1 MKIAIGQIGT
11 DADKTANFA
20 LVAQAVI
27 TAAMNHARLIL
38 FPEATMRAFGT
49 GRLDEIAE
57 PLDGPF
63 VSALSGLAKNYNIA
77 IVVGMF
83 RPADQHVV
91 SGRTIN
97 RVYNTT
103 VAICPDGTV
112 VHYDKIH
119 TYDAFG
125 YRESDTIKPGKN
137 LVTFTY
143 NAVTFGLA
151 TCYDLR
157 FPQQFRQLARRGA
170 DIILVPT
177 SWADGPGKL
186 QQRQLLIRARALDA
200 TSWVIAADQT
210 HHATS
215 HPRGVGHSAFVQPD
229 GMIALEAGPNAQM
242 LFYDVDPHLVHRIRE
257 KLPVIYGD

>member
-63 VSALSGLAKNYNIA
+63 VSALAGLAKNYNIA

-143 NAVTFGLA
+143 NTVTFGLA

-229 GMIALEAGPNAQM
+229 GMITLEAGPNAQM
-242 LFYDVDPHLVHRIRE
+242 LLYDVDPHLVHRIRE